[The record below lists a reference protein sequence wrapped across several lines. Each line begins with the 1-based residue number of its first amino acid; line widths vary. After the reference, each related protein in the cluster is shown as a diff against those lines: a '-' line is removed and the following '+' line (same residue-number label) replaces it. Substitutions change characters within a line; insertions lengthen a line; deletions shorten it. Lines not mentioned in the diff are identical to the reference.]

1 MLTNEPDFITLR
13 FEFLCLA
20 DTKGI
25 REYDGLLTR
34 INTKWLIHLLRPRR
48 IDEGI
53 PRVLAQALPPPRT
66 FRIYNEILRDQ
77 VNTSTSEQRE
87 GSTL

>member
-34 INTKWLIHLLRPRR
+34 INTK
-48 IDEGI
+48 
-53 PRVLAQALPPPRT
+53 
-66 FRIYNEILRDQ
+66 
-77 VNTSTSEQRE
+77 
-87 GSTL
+87 